1 MQALKRAKFAVGVH
15 AVHMDNDRIRVD
27 EDEDENGVELNV
39 MISTQLKATKATTM
53 LLFAGTGQNRIV
65 SSSNVNI

>member
-1 MQALKRAKFAVGVH
+1 MQALARAKFAVGVH

-39 MISTQLKATKATTM
+39 DGFHAAQDDEGDEM
-53 LLFAGTGQNRIV
+53 L
-65 SSSNVNI
+65 SSPAPGKIELW